1 MWLHEP
7 TAFPTRPTIDIRQG
21 ATPPPVGH
29 CSQTRPTG
37 CRHPLRETPMLPSAR
52 FLICLSLLLPL
63 TAVAGDGEASPDAER
78 LETLLYQDCGSCHG
92 MTLRGGLGPALPR
105 DRMQALSPEALT
117 HIIRHGI
124 PGTAMPG
131 WQALLSEAEARW
143 IADHLQ
149 TDNRLKTLDD

>member
-1 MWLHEP
+1 
-7 TAFPTRPTIDIRQG
+7 
-21 ATPPPVGH
+21 
-29 CSQTRPTG
+29 
-37 CRHPLRETPMLPSAR
+37 
-52 FLICLSLLLPL
+52 LLLIGL
-63 TAVAGDGEASPDAER
+63 TWLLAQPALAEADSQAPAVDAER

-105 DRMQALSPEALT
+105 DRMQTLSPEALT

-131 WQALLSEAEARW
+131 WKALLSEEEARW
-143 IADHLQ
+143 IAEHLQ

>member
-1 MWLHEP
+1 MPKRALH
-7 TAFPTRPTIDIRQG
+7 
-21 ATPPPVGH
+21 
-29 CSQTRPTG
+29 
-37 CRHPLRETPMLPSAR
+37 
-52 FLICLSLLLPL
+52 LLLLGLAWL
-63 TAVAGDGEASPDAER
+63 TPQTALAESQNPGAPDPER

-105 DRMQALSPEALT
+105 DRMQTLSPEALT

-131 WQALLSEAEARW
+131 WKALLSEEEARW
-143 IADHLQ
+143 IAEHLR